1 MRLLGPSASVVVD
14 ANIILS
20 AVLGNKSFDTL
31 VRVGALRSLLGSAE
45 MASET
50 RLVIEK
56 VMPERRRL
64 LDIVIDAIEIIEPE
78 SYMANLDAARRS
90 LRSAP
95 ASRNGSTRDAHIL
108 ALAWTYDADIWSHDR
123 DFAGT
128 GWPSWSSAN
137 LSTVLSEEAVASEAQ
152 PS

>member
-14 ANIILS
+14 TNIILS

-31 VRVGALRSLLGSAE
+31 VMVGTLRSLLGSAE

-50 RLVIEK
+50 RLVIGK
-56 VMPERRRL
+56 VMPERRLL
-64 LDIVIDAIEIIEPE
+64 LDTVIEAIEIIEPE
-78 SYMANLDAARRS
+78 TYMANIDAACRS

-95 ASRNGSTRDAHIL
+95 ASRNGSIRDAHIL

-137 LSTVLSEEAVASEAQ
+137 LAEALSEEAAASAAKT
-152 PS
+152 S